1 VVYCRDKSGV
11 LEVTAYDDGTS
22 SFIPHVRN
30 HMTSYPTNS
39 DISVDPDGIRAEGE
53 RLKSL
58 AGDFSIV
65 ADYAQDADPDW
76 HMWGV
81 PGIAL
86 AQLYFAS
93 ADQIHTIL
101 KEFDPATSGLAQ
113 RFIDCAN
120 DYADTDEENGR
131 GFDDIEGDIVLV

>member
-1 VVYCRDKSGV
+1 MSQD
-11 LEVTAYDDGTS
+11 L
-22 SFIPHVRN
+22 
-30 HMTSYPTNS
+30 
-39 DISVDPDGIRAEGE
+39 SVDPDAIRAEGE
-53 RLKSL
+53 RLKAL
-58 AGDFSIV
+58 AGDFDIV

-101 KEFDPATSGLAQ
+101 KEFAPATSGLAQ
-113 RFIDCAN
+113 RFIDCAEAYT
-120 DYADTDEENGR
+120 DSDEESGKE
-131 GFDDIEGDIVLV
+131 FDDLEGDIVLV